1 MRGQQTRHKGA
12 ARSPSWVW
20 VCYAADVDVLVV
32 DPGELGELLA
42 TLLGQYGLVAEHV
55 KSGEAALAR
64 ALDDCPVVAVVEADL
79 ADASGLDLAELLRAE
94 LGVRAVLM
102 HAPGLPLSDVAIGQR
117 IRALDVAFP
126 RPFRSLD
133 LIAAAAGL
141 AGKPLA
147 TRVDVSGE
155 GAGIEELA
163 ESIEIAVDDIDAA
176 DLAVVAGEPAEL
188 VLDTIV
194 GDDAD
199 DAVTQPASPA
209 AVTATLP
216 SQPSQPSQSSQ
227 SSQPALTAVLADE
240 APRRAPA
247 TFSPGELAE
256 LWDRVK
262 ARRAQQKNGPQ
273 SQVSAVDEGAHTPR
287 GFIDQLD
294 AFHQSQTSGELW
306 LEHTPDGA
314 DGSVVYKRVLLFR
327 RGVIVGARSSV
338 PGEDLLSRLVRVGAV
353 DVDDAA
359 LVRTLVKSG
368 AQKSVA
374 DAVLHLELLPQSVL
388 AGAVS
393 EYVRTVVIACCAWP
407 HGRTRITLEG
417 RGAAEAVPARVFVG
431 DAVVHAILTSESDE
445 SLAHAAPDDA
455 RFAPDTD
462 SAYGLEHLRL
472 SPEEAR
478 VVIAMDGT
486 KTIADLIT
494 LFAPLPPRLVRGLA
508 AGLYC
513 LHLTRFAGRGAASAR
528 KIAFF

>member
-1 MRGQQTRHKGA
+1 M
-12 ARSPSWVW
+12 
-20 VCYAADVDVLVV
+20 CYAADVDVLVV
-32 DPGELGELLA
+32 DPSELGELLA

-155 GAGIEELA
+155 GASIEELA
-163 ESIEIAVDDIDAA
+163 ESIEIAVDDIAVDGAGVDA
-176 DLAVVAGEPAEL
+176 DLVGDLVVTGVAEPAEPAEL

-194 GDDAD
+194 SDDVD
-199 DAVTQPASPA
+199 DAVTQPGASSA

-216 SQPSQPSQSSQ
+216 SQPSQASTPSQ

-262 ARRAQQKNGPQ
+262 ARRAQQKHGPQ

-314 DGSVVYKRVLLFR
+314 DASVVYKRVLLFR

-359 LVRTLVKSG
+359 EVRRLVKSG
-368 AQKSVA
+368 AEKTVA

-388 AGAVS
+388 EGFVS
-393 EYVRTVVIACCAWP
+393 EYVRTLVIACCAWP

-494 LFAPLPPRLVRGLA
+494 LFSPLPARLVRGLA